1 MAYAAGAS
9 SGNLVLINSQIV
21 SAVATVDFTNIPA
34 TYDII
39 KLVAYRVN
47 GSASTYGRFRV
58 SYDNGATYKSDAT
71 YTSSCIGW
79 D

>member
-34 TYDII
+34 TYGII
-39 KLVAYRVN
+39 KVVAYRVN
-47 GSASTYGRFRV
+47 GSAST
-58 SYDNGATYKSDAT
+58 
-71 YTSSCIGW
+71 
-79 D
+79 